1 MVFNKDVLKITEQF
15 NIKLSENILIKL
27 EDAVRTKK
35 ELLLTVAASHYGLLN
50 GNGVVYR
57 HDTVKNNIMS
67 YVHPNP
73 KPLIMNHRPKES
85 KKFGRVVAADYK
97 ETSHYNIISS
107 LKDTEG
113 LSTLDYLNLCKDVVI
128 PYQKK
133 NKLYD
138 GLGFCELTAIVDD
151 KDGIK
156 KVLNKE
162 FLSVSIGANPI
173 RLICSDCLQDQTIKL
188 CDHYSHKNNGI
199 FMLAEELEYE
209 ELSFVNKPADPFGR
223 VTRIHDGKIEEVEY
237 ELETSWLDANI
248 DAIYADDFFNIK
260 LNDSTKTIICVD
272 NICKIVNREEEMA
285 KKQDAQTPV
294 INIQYSQEFDAE
306 KLSAL
311 KLTDSDEQEVSE
323 LLKLTDEEIAE
334 LKDSSFAI
342 IQKTEDGTRR
352 RFPIVNE
359 AQVNAANSLIDSASD
374 LTESEVKKAKITI
387 VKAAKKLGIE
397 LEDASLDVLDDNNNS
412 NTSTEKTSIEQLMDA
427 VQAEIEAFD
436 PARLEDEDKKPTP
449 IAMIFSW
456 LQGLGSSLKWAGED
470 LQSSIGYYLKS
481 LGQEVVDKGH
491 YDSLSSQVQSL
502 TDELTEAKEEIELL
516 DELNRDLNVQIRKSL
531 VDEIIDCKKVLGVLT
546 DSVDDEKT
554 KLVKYPYD
562 ILVSQVAEYRELKSK
577 LNDNVLNNKKQDIIS
592 IDDPT
597 LKDSDCDSDDN
608 GSVKLEDE
616 QKELSQ
622 EELKRLFISLFRK

>member
-412 NTSTEKTSIEQLMDA
+412 NTSTEKTSIDQLMDA
-427 VQAEIEAFD
+427 VKAEIEAFD
-436 PARLEDEDKKPTP
+436 PTKLEDQDKKPTP

-470 LQSSIGYYLKS
+470 LQSSIGHYLKS

>member
-1 MVFNKDVLKITEQF
+1 
-15 NIKLSENILIKL
+15 
-27 EDAVRTKK
+27 
-35 ELLLTVAASHYGLLN
+35 
-50 GNGVVYR
+50 
-57 HDTVKNNIMS
+57 
-67 YVHPNP
+67 
-73 KPLIMNHRPKES
+73 
-85 KKFGRVVAADYK
+85 
-97 ETSHYNIISS
+97 
-107 LKDTEG
+107 
-113 LSTLDYLNLCKDVVI
+113 
-128 PYQKK
+128 
-133 NKLYD
+133 
-138 GLGFCELTAIVDD
+138 
-151 KDGIK
+151 
-156 KVLNKE
+156 
-162 FLSVSIGANPI
+162 
-173 RLICSDCLQDQTIKL
+173 
-188 CDHYSHKNNGI
+188 
-199 FMLAEELEYE
+199 
-209 ELSFVNKPADPFGR
+209 
-223 VTRIHDGKIEEVEY
+223 
-237 ELETSWLDANI
+237 
-248 DAIYADDFFNIK
+248 
-260 LNDSTKTIICVD
+260 
-272 NICKIVNREEEMA
+272 MA

-412 NTSTEKTSIEQLMDA
+412 NTSTEKTSIDQLMDA
-427 VQAEIEAFD
+427 VKTEIEAFD
-436 PARLEDEDKKPTP
+436 PTKLEDQDKKPTP

-456 LQGLGSSLKWAGED
+456 LQSLGTSLKWAGED